1 MTIQSTKVYFPSLN
15 GLRFIAV
22 LAIVIHNLEYLKF
35 NFGLDSA
42 FYEAQKNPQG
52 WPLLPILG
60 DLGITLFFTLSGF
73 LITYLLLTEKE
84 RFRAI
89 NIKQFYM
96 RRVMRVMPLY
106 LLITPL
112 CLWILLQFDFFKIPV
127 YTEGYDTQWG
137 LSAFLNMFFLPQIAS
152 IFSIQSPLL
161 MSLLGISGL
170 VYFYLIWPWV
180 ISATKQYLTVFIGI
194 FIFFALISSGL
205 YHFSNNSISVVPAN
219 IYDKM
224 LTFAHLFFSCTRLG
238 CMAMGGIGAYL
249 LFTLNNRFLK
259 PVFSIYTQ
267 LITGVIL
274 IELMLFGVQIP
285 YIHHEIFAFI
295 FTIII
300 LNLAANPEC
309 LTSLESPSMN
319 YLGKISF
326 SIVMWHGIA
335 LMIGFHTAR
344 FVQPNM
350 DNLFSNIVYYSTT
363 ILFALIFG
371 IVSYEFF
378 EKRFLGVKSGFTKV
392 KSGDIKINIEEIQPK
407 ARKLDV
413 RMGVRPEN

>member
-1 MTIQSTKVYFPSLN
+1 
-15 GLRFIAV
+15 
-22 LAIVIHNLEYLKF
+22 
-35 NFGLDSA
+35 
-42 FYEAQKNPQG
+42 
-52 WPLLPILG
+52 
-60 DLGITLFFTLSGF
+60 
-73 LITYLLLTEKE
+73 
-84 RFRAI
+84 
-89 NIKQFYM
+89 
-96 RRVMRVMPLY
+96 
-106 LLITPL
+106 
-112 CLWILLQFDFFKIPV
+112 
-127 YTEGYDTQWG
+127 
-137 LSAFLNMFFLPQIAS
+137 
-152 IFSIQSPLL
+152 
-161 MSLLGISGL
+161 
-170 VYFYLIWPWV
+170 
-180 ISATKQYLTVFIGI
+180 
-194 FIFFALISSGL
+194 
-205 YHFSNNSISVVPAN
+205 
-219 IYDKM
+219 
-224 LTFAHLFFSCTRLG
+224 
-238 CMAMGGIGAYL
+238 MGGIGAYL